1 MSLYDKAKIHV
12 EVVAYSRSFRFMLYQ
27 LLHIINR
34 RHILFPFIQSK
45 LTYVVMFMI
54 DPIALVNEKYLEKYM
69 FPKHNGCFV
78 DVGANVGLWTFFMAK
93 QGVEVHAFEP
103 SPQPRRILRK
113 HMRNFNIHVYPY
125 ALGNGDYMAN
135 LKLHFISEHNG
146 LVKEYSDFIG
156 YCMKTPV
163 KRLDTLKLRDVGLI
177 KIDTE
182 GYEIPVL
189 LGAKQTI
196 LINKPRLII
205 EIHLPFKEQLQKT
218 KQILTQLNYKWIVG
232 HKTNLQPQ
240 IIADSK

>member
-1 MSLYDKAKIHV
+1 
-12 EVVAYSRSFRFMLYQ
+12 
-27 LLHIINR
+27 
-34 RHILFPFIQSK
+34 
-45 LTYVVMFMI
+45 MI
-54 DPIALVNEKYLEKYM
+54 DPIALASEKFLEKYM

-113 HMRNFNIHVYPY
+113 YMRNLNIHVYPY

-135 LKLHFISEHNG
+135 LKLHYISGHNG
-146 LVKEYSDFIG
+146 LVKESSDFSG

-163 KRLDTLKLRDVGLI
+163 KRLDALKLYNVGLI

-196 LINKPRLII
+196 LMNKPRLII
-205 EIHLPFKEQLQKT
+205 EIHLPYKEQLQKI
-218 KQILTQLNYKWIVG
+218 KHILTQLNYKWIVD
-232 HKTNLQPQ
+232 HKTTLQPH
-240 IIADSK
+240 IIADPK